1 VIDDLR
7 ATPEVLYGALIA
19 FGIVVLLTPAV
30 GGMARLLGV
39 VDAPD
44 TRRVHRRPI
53 PRLGGL
59 AIFLGIIVPAL
70 AFLELSGEMRGIL
83 LGIAVACVIGA
94 IDDFRGLAPLPKLL
108 GQVLAAV
115 IPVSFGVW
123 VDHFTFP
130 FIGVVDLPAWLG
142 VSLTIVWIVAVMN
155 MVNFLDGMDGL
166 ASGVCAIAGLTFA
179 IIALSLGKTDAAI
192 LSAVVAGAC
201 VGFLR
206 HNFFPAR
213 VFMGDSGAL
222 VLGFTLA
229 TISVAGLLKTASTVV
244 LFLPLVVLAVPIID
258 TSFVVAKRL
267 KYKQPISSAD
277 RSHLHHRFL
286 NIGFSQ
292 RRAALVMWG
301 WTATLGAAALATRFI
316 PFREG
321 GEWHLWETVAV
332 AAIAL
337 GALAYSVYVVY
348 LLEIVKLANPR
359 IRRRLREAP
368 PAPTPE
374 DVPRQASSG

>member
-1 VIDDLR
+1 MFDDLR

-30 GGMARLLGV
+30 GGMARMLGV
-39 VDAPD
+39 VDRPD
-44 TRRVHRRPI
+44 ERRVNRRPI

-59 AIFLGIIVPAL
+59 AIFLGIIVPSL
-70 AFLELSGEMRGIL
+70 AFLDLSGEMRGIL
-83 LGIAVACVIGA
+83 LGAAVACVVGA
-94 IDDFRGLAPLPKLL
+94 VDDFRGLDPIPKLA
-108 GQVLAAV
+108 GQVLAAA
-115 IPVSFGVW
+115 IPTAFGVW
-123 VDHFTFP
+123 IDHFTLP
-130 FIGVVDLPAWLG
+130 FFGAVDVPAAIGVP
-142 VSLTIVWIVAVMN
+142 LTIVWIVAVMN
-155 MVNFLDGMDGL
+155 MVNFLDGLDGL
-166 ASGVCAIAGLTFA
+166 AAGVCGIAGITFSVL
-179 IIALSLGKTDAAI
+179 ALSLGKADAAI
-192 LSAVVAGAC
+192 LSAIVAGAC
-201 VGFLR
+201 IGFLR

-213 VFMGDSGAL
+213 IFMGDSGAL

-229 TISVAGLLKTASTVV
+229 TVSVAGLLKTASTIV

-267 KYKQPISSAD
+267 KYGRPIYSAD

-321 GEWHLWETVAV
+321 GEWHLWETLAV
-332 AAIAL
+332 VAIAL
-337 GALAYSVYVVY
+337 VALAYSVYIVY

-359 IRRRLREAP
+359 VRRREPIGDSEEERRTA
-368 PAPTPE
+368 
-374 DVPRQASSG
+374 